1 MRVLLV
7 DDDADFRAFTK
18 AAMESADIDYQ
29 AAEDVA
35 GGLALM
41 RKGKFDLILLD
52 VRMPGASGISLL
64 MQIREAGNETPV
76 IFVSAAGDVDD
87 RVKGLRLGADD
98 YLVKPIVYDEL
109 IARMEAVLRRRQ
121 SLAPIQFGDLSLDL
135 ARRKVERAGRAVN
148 LSPREYDLLFALVS
162 AKGEV
167 ISRQELMRDV
177 WNMDFDPGTNVLDVH
192 IGRLRKK
199 LDRHGRPLIKT
210 VRGKGYC
217 IAS

>member
-1 MRVLLV
+1 M
-7 DDDADFRAFTK
+7 
-18 AAMESADIDYQ
+18 
-29 AAEDVA
+29 
-35 GGLALM
+35 
-41 RKGKFDLILLD
+41 
-52 VRMPGASGISLL
+52 GAS
-64 MQIREAGNETPV
+64 
-76 IFVSAAGDVDD
+76 DW
-87 RVKGLRLGADD
+87 
-98 YLVKPIVYDEL
+98 
-109 IARMEAVLRRRQ
+109 RRR
-121 SLAPIQFGDLSLDL
+121 
-135 ARRKVERAGRAVN
+135 RVERAGRAVN